1 MCNNPLKL
9 AMNNSINSKKLP
21 SVGVVIRTFNSDKYL
36 IDSIESV
43 INQNYSPMEIVVVDG
58 GSTDQTIEII
68 SELFPKIKII
78 NQTRFGL
85 GGAAQD
91 GIEALDTDLI
101 AFQDSDDIWTP
112 GRLIQMVESLINSKD
127 LSAVLGA
134 VEHFLSP
141 ELDQVEN
148 QNFLIHKGLQPGF
161 GLPALLIY
169 KKIFN
174 QIGPFE
180 EGFPYGEYMEF
191 IDRFRLKG
199 LQIKQLEISTLKR
212 RVHKTNYTQGAKLKS
227 NMLEAIHMIIARRR
241 NY

>member
-1 MCNNPLKL
+1 
-9 AMNNSINSKKLP
+9 MNNSFNSKKLP

-36 IDSIESV
+36 KDSIDSV
-43 INQNYSPMEIVVVDG
+43 INQNYSPIEIVVVDG

-68 SELFPKIKII
+68 RRFYPEIKII
-78 NQTRFGL
+78 RQTRSGL

-101 AFQDSDDIWTP
+101 AFQDSDDIWTS
-112 GRLIQMVESLINSKD
+112 GRLIQMVESLINCID
-127 LSAVLGA
+127 LAAVLGA

-141 ELDQVEN
+141 ELDQIKN
-148 QNFLIHKGLQPGF
+148 QNLIIHKGLQPGF

-169 KKIFN
+169 KKVFN
-174 QIGPFE
+174 EIGPFA

-212 RVHKTNYTQGAKLKS
+212 RVHKTNFTQGAKLRS
-227 NMLEAIHMIIARRR
+227 NMLEALHMIIVRRR
-241 NY
+241 NEK

>member
-1 MCNNPLKL
+1 MD
-9 AMNNSINSKKLP
+9 NSSNSKKLP

-36 IDSIESV
+36 KDSIESV

-68 SELFPKIKII
+68 SGLFPEVKII
-78 NQTRFGL
+78 RQIRPGL

-101 AFQDSDDIWTP
+101 AFQDSDDIWTA
-112 GRLIQMVESLINSKD
+112 GRLKQMVESLIDCID
-127 LSAVLGA
+127 LAAVLGA

-141 ELDQVEN
+141 ELDQNEH
-148 QNFLIHKGLQPGF
+148 QNLLIHKGLQPGF

-169 KKIFN
+169 KKVFN
-174 QIGPFE
+174 QIGPFA

-199 LQIKQLEISTLKR
+199 LQIKQLDISSLKR
-212 RVHKTNYTQGAKLKS
+212 RVHKSNYTQGVELRS
-227 NMLEAIHMIIARRR
+227 NMLEALHMIIARRR
-241 NY
+241 NGK